1 MGYSQL
7 EDSLRKNQ
15 VVVDELQA
23 QVEECEEM
31 DECEE
36 THEEELLQ
44 YSNEVKR
51 LFENERK
58 QKDKMK
64 ALIMDKNDKIINLS
78 KCDLCMARKR
88 QSRMKNVA
96 KSTNDVGLTGLK
108 P

>member
-7 EDSLRKNQ
+7 ENSLRKKQ
-15 VVVDELQA
+15 AVVDELQA
-23 QVEECEEM
+23 QAE
-31 DECEE
+31 ECEE

-51 LFENERK
+51 LFENEQK

>member
-1 MGYSQL
+1 
-7 EDSLRKNQ
+7 
-15 VVVDELQA
+15 
-23 QVEECEEM
+23 VEECEEM